1 VRRKVFIHYNEP
13 DVHDNDIIVVTTS
26 EYGWD
31 NEYHRSVTDYSYASF
46 VPRFF
51 GMFSHDD
58 IEVHTT
64 WFHSTDDNLFSADA
78 RATDADVMS
87 AAEDMVI
94 A

>member
-1 VRRKVFIHYNEP
+1 VFIHYNEP
-13 DVHDNDIIVVTTS
+13 DVSDNDIIVVSTS
-26 EYGWD
+26 EYSWD

-51 GMFSHDD
+51 GMFAQGDV
-58 IEVHTT
+58 EVHTT

-78 RATDADVMS
+78 RAKDIAVLTEAMDK
-87 AAEDMVI
+87 VI